1 MKSVQNASAC
11 NSLKCS
17 KIKGLRAL
25 IGVLTKAQPSMG
37 NNPMVGATV
46 AVAVAVENASK

>member
-1 MKSVQNASAC
+1 MTLTSKSF
-11 NSLKCS
+11 KYS
-17 KIKGLRAL
+17 KIKGLRVL
-25 IGVLTKAQPSMG
+25 FGPLTKVQPSMG

>member
-1 MKSVQNASAC
+1 MILFSILILLANSVLS
-11 NSLKCS
+11 
-17 KIKGLRAL
+17 
-25 IGVLTKAQPSMG
+25 IGMG

>member
-1 MKSVQNASAC
+1 MPSTGK
-11 NSLKCS
+11 LIKCS

-25 IGVLTKAQPSMG
+25 NGVLTKAQPSMG
-37 NNPMVGATV
+37 NNLMAGATV

>member
-1 MKSVQNASAC
+1 MALTSKL
-11 NSLKCS
+11 LKCS
-17 KIKGLRAL
+17 KIKGLLAL
-25 IGVLTKAQPSMG
+25 IGVIAKAQPSMG

>member
-1 MKSVQNASAC
+1 MASTC
-11 NSLKCS
+11 ILLKHS
-17 KIKGLRAL
+17 KIKGLLAL

-46 AVAVAVENASK
+46 AVAVAVAVENASK